1 MLDISTDCQSLRV
14 RYSAGGAIVD
24 TLILGNNIVG

>member
-1 MLDISTDCQSLRV
+1 MLDIPTDCQSLRV

-24 TLILGNNIVG
+24 TLIYAVI